1 MHNHYVFC
9 GIKYILRKITV
20 FLMFYRFETLFIMK
34 NLLLIVLV
42 MASTLC
48 LAQRNTF
55 KNMTEKDGFIG
66 IGTKTPDELLTVK
79 GKIHTQEVLVDL
91 NGAVA
96 PDYVFENYF
105 LGTSEIKPHYR
116 LLSLSEIEAYIEKY
130 HHLPGIPSAQE
141 IEKDGLSLKEMNLAL
156 LEKVEELTLYV
167 IQQQKEINT
176 LKEKVSQIE
185 D

>member
-1 MHNHYVFC
+1 MRNHYVFY
-9 GIKYILRKITV
+9 GIKYILRKNTV
-20 FLMFYRFETLFIMK
+20 FLMLYRFETLFLMK

-42 MASTLC
+42 LASAPC
-48 LAQRNTF
+48 FAQRNPF
-55 KNMTEKDGFIG
+55 KNLTEKDGYIG
-66 IGTKTPDELLTVK
+66 IGTETPDELLTVK

-105 LGTSEIKPHYR
+105 LGTSEIKPHYQ
-116 LLSLSEIEAYIEKY
+116 LLSLSEIEVYIKKF
-130 HHLPGIPSAQE
+130 HHLPGIPSAKE

-156 LEKVEELTLYV
+156 LEKVEELTLYA
-167 IQQQKEINT
+167 IQQQKEINA
-176 LKEKVSQIE
+176 LKEKVSKIE